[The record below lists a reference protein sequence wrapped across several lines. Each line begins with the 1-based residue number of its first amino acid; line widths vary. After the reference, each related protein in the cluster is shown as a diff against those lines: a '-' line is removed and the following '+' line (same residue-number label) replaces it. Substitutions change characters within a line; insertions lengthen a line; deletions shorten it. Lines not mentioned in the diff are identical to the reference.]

1 ELLGIEKI
9 SRGDHFFELGG
20 HSLLATQLI
29 SRLRHT
35 HGLDV
40 PLRAIFEAPRLC
52 DLAVQ
57 LQQAGQA
64 ADLPL
69 RARGVRAQA
78 AQSFAQQRL
87 WFLQQLAPTSSAYH
101 LPGVL
106 RLRGEVDE
114 GALQH
119 AFEALAERHWVL
131 RSTFAQDEQGQPLQC
146 IQAQARVNLLRLQAQ
161 DEHDFEVVARTF
173 MDAPFELQQSPPWRL
188 ALVTLAQGEQRLLL
202 CLHHLLSDGWSV
214 QILLAEFT
222 ALYNAARSGVPAELP
237 ALAVQYADYAEW
249 QRQWLA
255 GGEGER
261 QLAYW
266 REQLGDEQPLL
277 ELPTDNPRPAQQ
289 SFRGARV
296 HFKLDAVL
304 GERLREQAKAHNATP
319 FMLLLA
325 AYKVLLLRI
334 SGQRDLRVGVP
345 IAGRT
350 RREVEGLIGLFVNT
364 QVLRSQVTP
373 ELSFTALLDQL
384 KHASV
389 EAQAHQD
396 LPFEQ
401 LVEALQPERSLSH
414 NPLFQVAYDHQQISH
429 AALSQLQGLQ
439 AEVMSLA
446 DGSAQF
452 DLALNT
458 QEDRQGQ
465 FSGNW
470 NYALDLFEPASI
482 ERLHQRFIGLLKQL
496 LAQPHLAIGEHRLDD
511 EIDRQAWAHFNAT
524 AVDYGVVEPVQ
535 RQFEKRVQ
543 AHPQAIALVCG
554 EQRLSYAELD
564 QRANQ
569 LAHHLQALGVTRD
582 SLVGVAA
589 LRSVEMVVALY
600 AILKAGGAYVPMD
613 PEYPVERLR
622 YMLEDAGV
630 SLLLSHDAVIDSLPQ
645 VSGVQ
650 LLNLDHLDLS

>member
-1 ELLGIEKI
+1 KAQLKQRLPAHMVPSHILALERMPLLPNGKLDRQSLPEPQVEAGEYQAPRTAQEQLLAELWSELLGIEKI
-9 SRGDHFFELGG
+9 SRDNHFFELGG

-29 SRLRHT
+29 SRLRHS

-146 IQAQARVNLLRLQAQ
+146 IQAQARVNLQRLQAQ
-161 DEHDFEVVARTF
+161 DEHDFEVVARAF
-173 MDAPFELQQSPPWRL
+173 MDKPFDLQQSPPWRL

-202 CLHHLLSDGWSV
+202 CLHHLLTDGWSV

-277 ELPTDNPRPAQQ
+277 ELPTDHPRPAQQ

-384 KHASV
+384 KHTSV

-452 DLALNT
+452 DLALHT
-458 QEDRQGQ
+458 WEGPGDVLA
-465 FSGNW
+465 GNW

-511 EIDRQAWAHFNAT
+511 EIDRQALAHFNAT

-564 QRANQ
+564 
-569 LAHHLQALGVTRD
+569 
-582 SLVGVAA
+582 
-589 LRSVEMVVALY
+589 
-600 AILKAGGAYVPMD
+600 
-613 PEYPVERLR
+613 
-622 YMLEDAGV
+622 
-630 SLLLSHDAVIDSLPQ
+630 
-645 VSGVQ
+645 
-650 LLNLDHLDLS
+650 